1 MPIVAEF
8 GPDVE
13 GYIEL
18 DKQDHCLRPDDCLN
32 CGAVGQMIGHGYYKR
47 KPKGQERCWVL
58 WVKRWKCKACG
69 HTVGAVPSFLLF
81 YRHYLSSVIH
91 RVLGLRFESGYSWSQ
106 LDEQVSDD
114 GVPVRRTMQR
124 WCGRFAEC
132 ALVWLG
138 AVEKMLAEQ
147 DSRAAW
153 LDAQGESLEIQ
164 GEPQALLR
172 VSMYLLSWAKGRWR
186 EIESF
191 GLNDRLRL
199 LWYWG
204 NRQHGFTRLA

>member
-8 GPDVE
+8 GPGVE
-13 GYIEL
+13 EYIEF
-18 DKQDHCLRPDDCLN
+18 DKQYSCPRPGDCPI
-32 CGAVGQMIGHGYYKR
+32 CGAAGQMIGHGYYLR
-47 KPKGQERCWVL
+47 KPKGLEKGYVL

-81 YRHYLSSVIH
+81 YRHYLLSVIH
-91 RVLGLRFESGYSWSQ
+91 LVLGWRFDGGYSWSQ
-106 LDEQVSDD
+106 LNQHVSED
-114 GVPVRRTMQR
+114 GVPAVRTMQR
-124 WCGRFAEC
+124 WCGRFVEY
-132 ALVWLG
+132 ALVWLE

-153 LDAQGESLEIQ
+153 LDAQGEALEMQ

-172 VSMYLLSWAKGRWR
+172 VSLYLLSWAKGRWR

-204 NRQHGFTRLA
+204 TRQGGFSRLA

>member
-1 MPIVAEF
+1 MPIVVDF
-8 GPDVE
+8 GPDE
-13 GYIEL
+13 EEYIEF
-18 DKQDHCLRPDDCLN
+18 DKQQACLRPDSCLN

-47 KPKGQERCWVL
+47 KPKGLEKGLVL

-69 HTVGAVPSFLLF
+69 RTVGAVPSFMLF
-81 YRHYLSSVIH
+81 YRHYLLSVIH
-91 RVLGLRFESGYSWSQ
+91 LVVGWRFESGYSWSQ

-132 ALVWLG
+132 ALAWLG
-138 AVEKMLAEQ
+138 AVEKKLAEQ

-172 VSMYLLSWAKGRWR
+172 VSLYLLSWAKGRWR
-186 EIESF
+186 EVEHF
-191 GLNDRLRL
+191 GLNDRLRW
-199 LWYWG
+199 LWFWG
-204 NRQHGFTRLA
+204 NWQAGLTRLA